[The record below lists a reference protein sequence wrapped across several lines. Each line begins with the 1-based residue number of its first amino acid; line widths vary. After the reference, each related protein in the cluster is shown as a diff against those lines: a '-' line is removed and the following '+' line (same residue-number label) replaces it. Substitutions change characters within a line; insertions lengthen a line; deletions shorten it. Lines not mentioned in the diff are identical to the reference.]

1 MIQVRIGKLPNGKVP
16 VAEVRDGTT
25 RSVLMRMVENQVS
38 TGERTKTLERAVVEL
53 QGRPAGSDPRG
64 KDAEYWANK
73 AKESE
78 DQAKVY
84 AHGANTSKDLA
95 ETAKDAAVAAKGGA
109 ESAKSGAESAKS
121 GAEAAKSGAEAAK
134 SGAEA
139 AKSGAEAAKSGAEA
153 ARNEAQSYAS
163 NASSYKDL
171 ANVAKENAIYNA
183 QQAYDARVRAEA
195 AANFARWTPLTHNQ
209 AFANNTVES
218 AAFLPMSL
226 FVRDNKKTYDVEVRF
241 VYWYRHDP
249 KITSTVRHFLVGEYT
264 IDETTGVPTEVKFVR
279 SSIKPSASKPIVTG
293 RVETLTL
300 ENVSPASYLA
310 FINGS
315 TKSITDASH
324 QAAGQAYWDI
334 YIYIKEHSAS

>member
-53 QGRPAGSDPRG
+53 QGRPAGSGTRG
-64 KDAEYWANK
+64 EDAEYWANK

-78 DQAKVY
+78 DQAKSY
-84 AHGANTSKDLA
+84 AHGANASKDLA
-95 ETAKDAAVAAKGGA
+95 ETAKDAAV
-109 ESAKSGAESAKS
+109 
-121 GAEAAKSGAEAAK
+121 
-134 SGAEA
+134 A

-183 QQAYDARVRAEA
+183 QQAHDARVRAEA

-209 AFANNTVES
+209 EFANNTGTS

-226 FVRDNKKTYDVEVRF
+226 FVRDNKKTYDAEVRF

-249 KITSTVRHFLVGEYT
+249 KITSTVQHFLVGEYT
-264 IDETTGVPTEVKFVR
+264 INETTGVPTEVKFVR

-315 TKSITDASH
+315 TKSITDKSH
-324 QAAGQAYWDI
+324 QAAGQAYWDV

>member
-1 MIQVRIGKLPNGKVP
+1 MIQVRIGKVPNGKVP

-25 RSVLMRMVENQVS
+25 RSVLMRMVENQVAV
-38 TGERTKTLERAVVEL
+38 GERTKTLERAVVEL
-53 QGRPAGSDPRG
+53 QGRPAGSGPRG
-64 KDAEYWANK
+64 EDAEYWANK

-84 AHGANTSKDLA
+84 AHGANTSKNLA

-109 ESAKSGAESAKS
+109 ESAKADAETAKSGAESAKRGAETAKRGAESAKS
-121 GAEAAKSGAEAAK
+121 GAES
-134 SGAEA
+134 
-139 AKSGAEAAKSGAEA
+139 

-163 NASSYKDL
+163 SASGYKDL
-171 ANVAKENAIYNA
+171 AEVAKENATYNA
-183 QQAYDARVRAEA
+183 QQAHDARVRAEA
-195 AANFARWTPLTHNQ
+195 AAAAAFARWTPLAHNQ
-209 AFANNTVES
+209 AFANDTAAS

-226 FVRDNKKTYDVEVRF
+226 FAWDNKKTYDVEVRF
-241 VYWYRHDP
+241 VYWYRYKP

-264 IDETTGVPTEVKFVR
+264 INETTGVPTEVKFVR
-279 SSIKPSASKPIVTG
+279 GSITPSKSAPIVTG

-315 TKSITDASH
+315 TESITDASH
-324 QAAGQAYWDI
+324 QAEGQAYWDV

>member
-53 QGRPAGSDPRG
+53 QGRPAGSGPRG
-64 KDAEYWANK
+64 EDAEYWANK

-84 AHGANTSKDLA
+84 AHGANASKDLA
-95 ETAKDAAVAAKGGA
+95 ETAKDAAVAAKDGA
-109 ESAKSGAESAKS
+109 ESAKAEAETAKSGAES
-121 GAEAAKSGAEAAK
+121 
-134 SGAEA
+134 
-139 AKSGAEAAKSGAEA
+139 

-163 NASSYKDL
+163 SASGYKDL
-171 ANVAKENAIYNA
+171 AIGAEENAIYNA

-195 AANFARWTPLTHNQ
+195 AVAFARWTPLAHNK
-209 AFANNTVES
+209 AFANNTAES
-218 AAFLPMSL
+218 ATFLPMSL
-226 FVRDNKKTYDVEVRF
+226 FVWDNEKTYDVEVRF
-241 VYWYRHDP
+241 VYWYRYTP
-249 KITSTVRHFLVGEYT
+249 KITSTVRHFLVGEYS
-264 IDETTGVPTEVKFVR
+264 IDQASGVQTEVKFVR

-293 RVETLTL
+293 RIETLTL
-300 ENVSPASYLA
+300 ENVSPESYLA

-315 TKSITDASH
+315 TTKITDASH
-324 QAAGQAYWDI
+324 QAAGQAYWDV

>member
-64 KDAEYWANK
+64 EDAEYWANK

-84 AHGANTSKDLA
+84 AHGANASKDLA
-95 ETAKDAAVAAKGGA
+95 ETAKDAAVAAKAGA
-109 ESAKSGAESAKS
+109 ESAKSGAES
-121 GAEAAKSGAEAAK
+121 
-134 SGAEA
+134 
-139 AKSGAEAAKSGAEA
+139 

-183 QQAYDARVRAEA
+183 QQAHDARVRAEA
-195 AANFARWTPLTHNQ
+195 AANFARWTPLAHNQ
-209 AFANNTVES
+209 QFANNTAES

-226 FVRDNKKTYDVEVRF
+226 FVRDNKKTYDAEVRF

-264 IDETTGVPTEVKFVR
+264 INETTGVPTEVKFVR
-279 SSIKPSASKPIVTG
+279 SSIKPSASEPIVTG